1 MVAKYLFARVKSV
14 HTKNNN
20 YKDSYIMVLSYNY
33 INVLA
38 AICLLAKELL
48 GSSGW
53 LLTGG

>member
-14 HTKNNN
+14 HIKNDN

-38 AICLLAKELL
+38 AVCLLAK
-48 GSSGW
+48 
-53 LLTGG
+53 